1 MPHNGYNHYTSTMPM
16 NRRSILLT
24 FASLVGIS
32 ALAAGITCMA
42 LEIPA
47 AGVPLLVLFLASS
60 LCFLERNCAHW
71 APRPQ
76 SHPNPI
82 LSVTHPDHVTI
93 SVAQLKPENPQPE

>member
-47 AGVPLLVLFLASS
+47 AGVPLIVVFLASS
-60 LCFLERNCAHW
+60 FCFLERNCAHW
-71 APRPQ
+71 QPRSQAQTQIQSQPQ
-76 SHPNPI
+76 
-82 LSVTHPDHVTI
+82 LDHVTI
-93 SVAQLKPENPQPE
+93 PVAQLKPENPQPE